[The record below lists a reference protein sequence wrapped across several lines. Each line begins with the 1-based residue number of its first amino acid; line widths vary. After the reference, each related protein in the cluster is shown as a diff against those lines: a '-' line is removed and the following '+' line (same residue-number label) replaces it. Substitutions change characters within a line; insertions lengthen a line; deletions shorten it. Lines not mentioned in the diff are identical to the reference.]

1 MKTAILLVTIICQTL
16 CLSANGQENLE
27 LTINNNNDLK
37 PISGVTVLDNNDQII
52 GRSNNA
58 GIIYLPGRYMNQV
71 IKITHISYERQE
83 ITITENNRTISL
95 IPVSTIIEEVVI
107 NTGYQKIPKDR
118 SAGSFTVVEQK
129 DLERTVANNVIAQ
142 LEDIVPGL
150 QFDRRQSDG
159 SNTSN
164 GLALRLRGI
173 STINSDSSPLIV
185 LDNFPYEG
193 SIEDINPN
201 DVESVSFLKDAT
213 AASIWGARA
222 ANGVIV
228 ITSKNGKPNTSQI
241 NYSSTFKQINV
252 PDLYYDRAFI
262 PSPEFIEL
270 ETWLFN
276 QNYYNARENSNA
288 KTVLSP
294 AIELLIKKRDNPL
307 LTNEVDNQLAEMA
320 KYDIRRQMMDHWYR
334 RGNWGQHFASISKG
348 NHYFSSGH
356 NHSQSSNISE
366 YSKRYTLTARNSFQL
381 FPNIN
386 FSSAISWSNSTDN
399 QSGLNLGIQNY
410 PYNRLLD
417 DNGNP
422 AEIFASYRDS
432 YKKEQMVAGL
442 LDWVYK
448 PLEELDRNSTKGTN
462 IQLLANLNLNA
473 KLYKGLTA
481 DLMYRYT
488 LIDGEERA
496 EYLPDSYY
504 IRNLVNRYT
513 QADGTQVFPYNG
525 QLRLNQNR
533 AKGNDIRAQLTYI
546 NTISSSIEL
555 SSIAGFERRELI
567 GQNSVSSFYDYDR
580 ATLSFNNQHNY
591 TTRYPV
597 RPTGTA
603 LLSTPVSALDKTVD
617 RYLSYYANGSV
628 RFNDLYTL
636 TGSIRW
642 DASNLFGVKTNQ
654 KGVPLWSL
662 GAAARLSELITGR
675 LSWLDDLKL
684 RASYGFNG
692 NVNTN
697 ASSFM
702 VGFFGQNSESQ
713 TTYVDIRNPG
723 NPQLKWEKVA
733 VWNTGLDF
741 SLLNNRINGSIDVYH
756 KNAQDLLGQLTT
768 DPTNGFIMT
777 TAQFN
782 NLINYANMKV
792 NGVDLHLNSINSA
805 GKFKWST
812 QYIVG
817 TVSNK
822 VTEYDAEQF
831 TGNNLQG
838 ILGLPLSGKI
848 VQQGVSYD
856 ALYRLPWHGL
866 NPENGNPLI
875 LLENEKS
882 EDYTAYVNQLSVEQL
897 LSDKSQVPTFYGS
910 IRNTLSYANLEL
922 SFNISWKAGYSFLRS
937 TVLYNTLYASNTM
950 HIDYVNRWQNPGDES
965 STDIPSRPLPS
976 NSNITRRDFV
986 YRASDALTEN
996 GAHVRLRE
1004 IRLAYQFNPMIKN
1017 HSLRTSLFIYADNLG
1032 LIWRANKN
1040 NIDPDYPSSSI
1051 IPTAS
1056 VSLGCRFTL

>member
-1 MKTAILLVTIICQTL
+1 MKRAILLVTIICQTL
-16 CLSANGQENLE
+16 YLSANGQEKLQ
-27 LTINNNNDLK
+27 LTINNAKDLK
-37 PISGVTVLDNNDQII
+37 PISGVTVLDSNDQVI
-52 GRSNNA
+52 GRTNNA
-58 GIIYLPGRYMNQV
+58 GIIYLPDKYANKM
-71 IKITHISYERQE
+71 IKIKHIGYERQE

-95 IPVSTIIEEVVI
+95 IPVPTIIEEVVI
-107 NTGYQKIPKDR
+107 NTGYQKIPIDR
-118 SAGSFTVVEQK
+118 SAGSFTIVEQK
-129 DLERTVANNVIAQ
+129 DLERTVANNLIAQ

-185 LDNFPYEG
+185 LDHFPYEG

-241 NYSSTFKQINV
+241 NYSSTFKQISV

-276 QNYYNARENSNA
+276 QNYYNTRENSNA

-307 LTNEVDNQLAEMA
+307 LANEVDNQLAEMV

-348 NHYFSSGH
+348 NHYFSAGH
-356 NHSQSSNISE
+356 DHTQSSHISE

-381 FPNIN
+381 FPNVN

-399 QSGLNLGIQNY
+399 RSGLNLGIQNY
-410 PYNRLLD
+410 PYNTLLD

-432 YKKEQMVAGL
+432 YKKQQMAAGL

-462 IQLLANLNLNA
+462 SQLLANLNLKAN
-473 KLYKGLTA
+473 LYKGLTA

-488 LIDGEERA
+488 IIDGEERL
-496 EYLPDSYY
+496 EYLPESYY

-525 QLRLNQNR
+525 QLRLTQNNT
-533 AKGNDIRAQLTYI
+533 KGNEIRAQLSYN

-555 SSIAGFERRELI
+555 SGIVGFERRELI

-580 ATLSFNNQHNY
+580 TKLSFNNQYDY

-603 LLSTPVSALDKTVD
+603 LLSTPPAELNKTVD
-617 RYLSYYANGSV
+617 RYLSYYANGSLLY
-628 RFNDLYTL
+628 NNLYTL

-642 DASNLFGVKTNQ
+642 DGSNLFGVKTNQ
-654 KGVPLWSL
+654 KGVPLWSI
-662 GAAARLSELITGR
+662 GAAVKLSDL
-675 LSWLDDLKL
+675 LSVRPIWLNNLKV

-702 VGFFGQNSESQ
+702 AGFYGQNADSQ

-733 VWNTGLDF
+733 VWNTALDF
-741 SLLNNRINGSIDVYH
+741 SLLNHRIYGSIDLYQ

-792 NGVDLHLNSINSA
+792 NGMDLHLISINTE
-805 GKFKWST
+805 GRFNWST

-822 VTEYDAEQF
+822 VTKYNAEQF

-848 VQQGVSYD
+848 VQEGASYD

-897 LSDKSQVPTFYGS
+897 LSDKYQVPTFYGS

-937 TVLYNTLYASNTM
+937 TVVYNTLYASNTM
-950 HIDYVNRWQNPGDES
+950 HIDYINRWQNSGDES
-965 STDIPSRPLPS
+965 GTDIPSRPLPS

-996 GAHVRLRE
+996 GAHIRLRD
-1004 IRLAYQFNPMIKN
+1004 IRLAYQFNPMIKK
-1017 HSLRTSLFIYADNLG
+1017 HSLRTSLFIYTDNLG
-1032 LIWRANKN
+1032 LLWRANKS

-1051 IPTAS
+1051 TPPATLSI
-1056 VSLGCRFTL
+1056 GCRLTL